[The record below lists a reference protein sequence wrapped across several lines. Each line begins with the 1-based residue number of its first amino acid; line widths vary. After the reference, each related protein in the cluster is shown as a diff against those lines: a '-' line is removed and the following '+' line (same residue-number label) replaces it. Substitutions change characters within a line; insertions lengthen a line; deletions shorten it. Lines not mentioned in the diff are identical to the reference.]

1 MSRRSESFD
10 KYVAEQMQDLDYA
23 RETLV
28 TSIEHFGESVED
40 ALRYTIEKMGIKE
53 FSELSNIPVQNVSAF
68 IKGRRKL
75 KVETLDKYLSVF
87 KLKSKIVVVKD
98 QDDVAQ
104 LKQ

>member
-1 MSRRSESFD
+1 MPRRSESFD

-40 ALRYTIEKMGIKE
+40 ALRSTIEKMGIKE
-53 FSELSNIPVQNVSAF
+53 FSELSGIQIQNISQF
-68 IKGRRKL
+68 IKGKRNL

-87 KLKSKIVVVKD
+87 KLKSKIVVV
-98 QDDVAQ
+98 QNEEDDVA
-104 LKQ
+104 

>member
-1 MSRRSESFD
+1 MPRRSESFD

-53 FSELSNIPVQNVSAF
+53 LLMQLLKIGYI
-68 IKGRRKL
+68 IKI
-75 KVETLDKYLSVF
+75 TN
-87 KLKSKIVVVKD
+87 
-98 QDDVAQ
+98 
-104 LKQ
+104 

>member
-1 MSRRSESFD
+1 MPRRSESFD

-53 FSELSNIPVQNVSAF
+53 FSELSGIQIQNIF
-68 IKGRRKL
+68 RI
-75 KVETLDKYLSVF
+75 TLLYSLISCF
-87 KLKSKIVVVKD
+87 SKS
-98 QDDVAQ
+98 
-104 LKQ
+104 

>member
-28 TSIEHFGESVED
+28 TTIEHFGESVED

-87 KLKSKIVVVKD
+87 KLKSKIVVV
-98 QDDVAQ
+98 QNEEDDVA
-104 LKQ
+104 

>member
-1 MSRRSESFD
+1 MPRRSESFD

-53 FSELSNIPVQNVSAF
+53 FSELSGIQIQNISQF
-68 IKGRRKL
+68 IKGKRNL

-87 KLKSKIVVVKD
+87 KLKSKIVVVQD
-98 QDDVAQ
+98 EEDDVA
-104 LKQ
+104 

>member
-1 MSRRSESFD
+1 MPRRSESFD

-28 TSIEHFGESVED
+28 TNIEHFGESVEN

-53 FSELSNIPVQNVSAF
+53 FSELSGIQIQNISQF
-68 IKGRRKL
+68 IKGKRKL

-87 KLKSKIVVVKD
+87 NLKSKIVVIDDKS
-98 QDDVAQ
+98 DDVA
-104 LKQ
+104 